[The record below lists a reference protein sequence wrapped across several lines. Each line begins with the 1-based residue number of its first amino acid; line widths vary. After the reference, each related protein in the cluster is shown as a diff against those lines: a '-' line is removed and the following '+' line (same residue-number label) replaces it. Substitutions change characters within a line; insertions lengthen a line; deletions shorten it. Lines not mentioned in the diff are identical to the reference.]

1 MVTTCSSAW
10 TSNVLGL
17 QRLVETQTREGLGG
31 SEPLLFFGFPMRSL
45 ELWGPFFFCDENVGA
60 GAVPVSGP

>member
-1 MVTTCSSAW
+1 M
-10 TSNVLGL
+10 LGL